1 MQKNEMSIA
10 SHGGANEL
18 RWPIPLWVVRDAKL
32 ERRRNS
38 DLGDRQAVSKHEGKH
53 RRASPF

>member
-1 MQKNEMSIA
+1 MQKNEMCIA
-10 SHGGANEL
+10 SHGGANGL

-38 DLGDRQAVSKHEGKH
+38 DPGDRQAVSKHEGKH
-53 RRASPF
+53 RRA